1 MTPLPLARYHR
12 LAVLSRIVAVALN
25 AYREAV
31 RARILYG
38 LLGLALATTAYSLVV
53 GTLSL
58 HQETRVVADLGAA
71 SISLYAVLVA
81 IVLGATSLHRELQLK
96 TIFPILTRRLRR
108 HEYLLGKYLGALAT
122 LAVFVAIDGAA
133 VLGILAVEGG
143 EPAWEIV
150 GTALGLLAALGAAL
164 FFAKRTRVLVIMP
177 WSAAA
182 FVVMA
187 LLSARE
193 ADERRLVIA
202 SAVLTLCEVGIVAA
216 AATLFASFSSPFLTA
231 LFTLGVFLVGRSA
244 DSMAHLPP
252 KLFGPG
258 LSATGAALARIIP
271 NLHVYVPPRPLL
283 LGHVPDSPVWPF
295 VAVAAAHA
303 LFYATLLLTLS
314 ALIFRKRDFQ

>member
-1 MTPLPLARYHR
+1 MLP
-12 LAVLSRIVAVALN
+12 RILAVALN

-81 IVLGATSLHRELQLK
+81 IVLGATSLHRELELK
-96 TIFPILTRRLRR
+96 TLFPILTRKLRR
-108 HEYLLGKYLGALAT
+108 HEYLVGKYLGAVAT
-122 LAVFVAIDGAA
+122 LGVFVAIDGAA
-133 VLGILAVEGG
+133 VLCMLALDGGQDPWRLGGATLALLAV
-143 EPAWEIV
+143 
-150 GTALGLLAALGAAL
+150 LGLAL
-164 FFAKRTRVLVIMP
+164 FRAKRTRVFVLLP
-177 WSAAA
+177 WSAVA

-187 LLSARE
+187 LLASGVP
-193 ADERRLVIA
+193 DERRLVIA
-202 SAVLTLCEVGIVAA
+202 SAALTLCEVAIVAA
-216 AATLFASFSSPFLTA
+216 LATLFASFSSPFLTA
-231 LFTLGVFLVGRSA
+231 LFTLGVFLLGRSA
-244 DSMAHLPP
+244 DLMAHLPP
-252 KLFGPG
+252 KLFGPELTTFG
-258 LSATGAALARIIP
+258 SALARVVP
-271 NLHVYVPPRPLL
+271 NLHVYVPARPLL

-295 VAVAAAHA
+295 VGVAAAHA